1 MQFNSDQLTLPND
14 RGLTKEELVKRTV
27 VFEQRAI
34 KAEKRLES
42 MELLVLYA
50 NDIVDLWPTITM
62 RTLWKITDK
71 VSSLKEC
78 LKQIK

>member
-1 MQFNSDQLTLPND
+1 MQFNIDQLTLPND
-14 RGLTKEELVKRTV
+14 RSLTKEELLMRTAAL
-27 VFEQRAI
+27 EQRAI

-42 MELLVLYA
+42 VELLVLYA
-50 NDIVDLWPTITM
+50 NDIVNLWPTITM